1 MMNLDAARM
10 DQVTRDAFDKVGD
23 SRRWQTAIVRAKQ
36 IIETN
41 PYIHLMQDGTLLMLS
56 ESGEIYEVGRGFCPC
71 KAFQSQQPCK
81 HRAVRQ
87 LILRYIEAAH

>member
-1 MMNLDAARM
+1 MMNIDAARM
-10 DQVTRDAFDKVGD
+10 EQVVLDAFDKVGN
-23 SRRWQTAIVRAKQ
+23 SRRWQTAIARAKQ

-56 ESGEIYEVGRGFCPC
+56 ASGEIYEVSQGFCPC
-71 KAFQSQQPCK
+71 KAFQSHQPCK

-87 LILRYIEAAH
+87 LILRYVEAAH